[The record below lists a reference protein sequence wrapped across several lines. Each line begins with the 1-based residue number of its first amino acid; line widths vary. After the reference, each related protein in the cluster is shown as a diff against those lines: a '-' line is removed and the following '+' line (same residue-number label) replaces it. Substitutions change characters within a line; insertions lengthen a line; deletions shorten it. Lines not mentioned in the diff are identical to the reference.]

1 MMSLKAKKILNE
13 NKNNKSLGSDIAKK
27 LKIIKRKNIKVI
39 QVNTDGIC
47 INSNISWTEKIITL

>member
-1 MMSLKAKKILNE
+1 MISLKAKKILNE
-13 NKNNKSLGSDIAKK
+13 NKNNESLGSYIAKK